1 MNKKLW
7 IGLSLIVVII
17 VAIVLVTRKPETT
30 STDTIKIGVV
40 SPMTGPKS
48 KLGEGLKQAIILAQT
63 DIGTTKKHYEF
74 IYEDSKGDAAAGA
87 AAAQKLIAINKV
99 NALVS
104 ISSQDGNIVALAAQ
118 NAHIPHFG
126 IANDTHV
133 ENGDYSFTHWA
144 PAEAQAQLMAT
155 ELQKRGLKKVA
166 FLMEQNDAWVA
177 ALSGFET
184 AIANTDVKIAY
195 QEKFVT
201 GTSDFRTMLQKVK
214 QANPDVLL
222 IEAFSPMAEQMAK
235 QAKELGLKPVITSIT
250 AFGVVKDFTPF
261 EGNWFVSGK
270 LSTEDFAKKFE
281 AQAGYPQ
288 TIGANYGYDVARI
301 LIAAYDNATDI
312 SGPTMRDTLRSFD
325 YSSVPS
331 SVGTLVGLNEKG
343 RIKSEAAVLMIKNG
357 QQVNYTDAQ

>member
-7 IGLSLIVVII
+7 AVIGIIIVIVV
-17 VAIVLVTRKPETT
+17 VVVLAIKKPGTA
-30 STDTIKIGVV
+30 SADTIKIGVV

-74 IYEDSKGDAAAGA
+74 IYEDSRGDAAASA
-87 AAAQKLIAINKV
+87 AAAQKLIAIDKV

-104 ISSQDGNIVALAAQ
+104 ISSQDGNIVGLAAQ

-155 ELQKRGLKKVA
+155 ELQKKGLKKVA

-177 ALSGFET
+177 ALSGFEA
-184 AIANTDVKIAY
+184 AIANTDTKIVY

-214 QANPDVLL
+214 QTNPDVLL
-222 IEAFSPMAEQMAK
+222 IEAFSPMAEQIAK

-250 AFGVVKDFTPF
+250 AFGTVKDFTPF
-261 EGNWFVSGK
+261 EGDWFVSGK
-270 LSTEDFAKKFE
+270 LSTEEFAKKFE

-288 TIGANYGYDVARI
+288 TIGSNYGYDVAHI
-301 LIAAYDNATDI
+301 LISVYDNATDI
-312 SGPTMRDTLRSFD
+312 SGSAIRDALRAYD
-325 YSSVPS
+325 YSKTPS
-331 SVGTLVGLNEKG
+331 SVGKLTGLTEKG

-357 QQVNYTDAQ
+357 QQVNYTAQ